1 MKNRSA
7 YSSGLKNRSAYSSG
21 LVLIVDDTP
30 INLSL
35 LTQVLVDAGFEVAVA
50 TNGERAI
57 EQVH

>member
-1 MKNRSA
+1 M
-7 YSSGLKNRSAYSSG
+7 KNRSAYSSG